1 MTNHPFPRSPR
12 AVTAIAAVLALS
24 AIPVASA
31 ASAQEVQA
39 APPAATPS
47 LSLPQDVT
55 AGSPVQITPT
65 TPTVTLPPE
74 ATAPTMAPSDTT
86 TAGTTPAPATPQSVV
101 LPETATAATPAEAQ
115 NPPERARTRSVARR
129 TAPATVPTAQ
139 AAGTAVDGALAEG
152 AVPPAAPAPAR
163 AEASPAP
170 AAPAPAPVEQSG
182 DLPVAGIA
190 GLLAALGIA
199 GLGIAAMRR
208 RRNEPVYE
216 EAEYA
221 PVVTPEPVP
230 EAVVVEPVPHSAAP
244 VHAAPAGS
252 ASAVLAASPL
262 PQTAEERRELLDR
275 MVAASP
281 DEANPF
287 TAHKSRLRRAR
298 VQLQHEEA
306 TRPAGHFD
314 FRTYRPSTQA
324 AAGGTI
330 PAKPDFVDA

>member
-1 MTNHPFPRSPR
+1 M
-12 AVTAIAAVLALS
+12 
-24 AIPVASA
+24 
-31 ASAQEVQA
+31 
-39 APPAATPS
+39 
-47 LSLPQDVT
+47 
-55 AGSPVQITPT
+55 
-65 TPTVTLPPE
+65 
-74 ATAPTMAPSDTT
+74 
-86 TAGTTPAPATPQSVV
+86 
-101 LPETATAATPAEAQ
+101 LPETATAATRAEAQ
-115 NPPERARTRSVARR
+115 NPPERARTRSVART

-139 AAGTAVDGALAEG
+139 AAGTAADGALAEG
-152 AVPPAAPAPAR
+152 AVPPAAPAPVR
-163 AEASPAP
+163 AEASPPP
-170 AAPAPAPVEQSG
+170 AAPAPAPVDQSDQSG

-230 EAVVVEPVPHSAAP
+230 EAVVVEPVPPSAAP

-252 ASAVLAASPL
+252 ASAVLSASPL

-275 MVAASP
+275 MVAAAP

-324 AAGGTI
+324 AAGGTV